1 VDNTDNILEKVVD
14 ELMRLGE
21 PKFFNTIMLL
31 KLVIARA
38 NEMNQ
43 EIVDLRQKVTAEQS
57 RADNAERM
65 LKRANE
71 ALERAGSA
79 ARVGTK
85 LKIPEGALVFIDTIE
100 TLSRDWSEDEP
111 AYSQRQWDK
120 QQKTI
125 AALNVALETCI
136 NRLEFLD
143 SPEARFY
150 RSSNKFWIDT
160 TKSLLQVI
168 AREGEGC

>member
-1 VDNTDNILEKVVD
+1 MANDWKSCERHDFHSLNNFYCRKCGVHIIDLIDNLYEN
-14 ELMRLGE
+14 
-21 PKFFNTIMLL
+21 N
-31 KLVIARA
+31 
-38 NEMNQ
+38 
-43 EIVDLRQKVTAEQS
+43 RQLQQNATAEQS
-57 RADNAERM
+57 RADNAEQM

-79 ARVGTK
+79 ARFGTK
-85 LKIPEGALVFIDTIE
+85 IKIPEGAIVFIDTIE
-100 TLSRDWSEDEP
+100 TLTRDWLEDEP
-111 AYSQRQWDK
+111 VYSQRQWDK

-143 SPEARFY
+143 SSEARFY

-160 TKSLLQVI
+160 TKSLLQVV
-168 AREGEGC
+168 AREGEQC